1 MKHLIPA
8 FLIFVLCCCS
18 PIEVLRTEPLGE
30 ITRTA
35 ANDAWR
41 KTVSSTVQIYQLDSA
56 GNKDG
61 YGAGVCIASGQSE
74 LGNVYVF
81 LTVKHV
87 LHDRYFPIVS
97 LMDIFIGPEED
108 PEPIQH
114 CLVVFTYD
122 DRGQS
127 EPEKKE
133 IKEQDAFFVKVLYKS
148 DDLGLL
154 FVMTHEELDIN
165 PVDLVSEEE
174 ARCLEIG
181 DNVYMT
187 GCPGGPRVS
196 FKKGMISAITDS
208 RLHIDGGI
216 YFGSSGGGVFNT
228 ECKLIAVTS
237 AMTSE
242 TNSIVIPVSKVYDFF
257 RENNIAFPRMEREE

>member
-1 MKHLIPA
+1 MIPA
-8 FLIFVLCCCS
+8 FLVFVLCCCS
-18 PIEVLRTEPLGE
+18 PIGVRTEPTTE
-30 ITRTA
+30 TTRTA
-35 ANDAWR
+35 ANDAWM
-41 KTVSSTVQIYQLDSA
+41 KTVPSTVQIYQLDSA

-61 YGAGVCIASGQSE
+61 YGAGICIASGQSE

-122 DRGQS
+122 DRGQP

-174 ARCLEIG
+174 ARCLEL
-181 DNVYMT
+181 
-187 GCPGGPRVS
+187 
-196 FKKGMISAITDS
+196 AW
-208 RLHIDGGI
+208 
-216 YFGSSGGGVFNT
+216 GSSSLVQKRNDLSNHRFSSSHRRWNLFRILGWWSFQHRMQAD
-228 ECKLIAVTS
+228 CYYFC
-237 AMTSE
+237 
-242 TNSIVIPVSKVYDFF
+242 YDF
-257 RENNIAFPRMEREE
+257 